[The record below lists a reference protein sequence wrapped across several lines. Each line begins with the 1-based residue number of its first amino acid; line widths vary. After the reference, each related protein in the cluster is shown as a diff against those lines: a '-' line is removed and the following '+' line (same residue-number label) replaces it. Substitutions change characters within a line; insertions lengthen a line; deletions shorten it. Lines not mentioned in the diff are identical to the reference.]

1 MINSNDKNSN
11 NIISIQDSQAKPK
24 RLSDEIKIPIT
35 TSAKTKFSQS
45 VLLKQSPVFSRAILW
60 AIVGVTT
67 SVVVWA
73 NVAKFEEAI
82 SSQGKLEPQG
92 TVKEVQTPINGLVKT
107 VYVKDGARVKK
118 GDLLL
123 QLDTTTAKAQ
133 NTSLEKIRA
142 ALIQENQFYQS
153 QLRGED
159 IADIISSQRNNIG
172 DKIPIAIPPQ
182 MISLSKSRST
192 IAAENRLYRAQ
203 LNGSENASTNNR
215 LSPEEKTRLN
225 ARISELNSRLNNLRF
240 QGQQAEQKLKEN
252 QVQLANSL
260 NLLPATKQALL
271 LSKER
276 LKNNENALKIDQQK
290 LAVNSTNLKI
300 SGDIVQSLESIT
312 KEGAFPV
319 LQLRRQQQDFLNQQ
333 QNFLTQNQ
341 QILQREQQIIQL
353 QQQILE
359 QQNNI
364 KNTESQGKQFAE
376 EEKRLVF
383 EIAQLQEQFRN
394 AAAASAEDLFSK
406 ITANDK
412 NLAEIDSQISKAI
425 IDNDKRIAEID
436 SQLSQAKVTLQYQ
449 EVRSSSDGII
459 FDLKATSPGY
469 VANPS
474 QPILKIVPEDDLTAK
489 IYITNKDIGFVKE
502 GMKVDVRIDS
512 FPFSEFGD
520 VKGEIIWIG
529 SDALPPEEARPYYS
543 FPAKIRLDKQSL
555 IIRDRPVKLQSG
567 MSVTTNVRVRSRTV
581 MSIFTDLF
589 VKQID
594 SLRNVR

>member
-1 MINSNDKNSN
+1 MINSNGRNSN
-11 NIISIQDSQAKPK
+11 GTNSIQDSQAKAK
-24 RLSDEIKIPIT
+24 RLSDEIKVPIT
-35 TSAKTKFSQS
+35 TSTKTKFRQS
-45 VLLKQSPVFSRAILW
+45 VVLKQSPVFSRAILW
-60 AIVGVTT
+60 GIVGVTT
-67 SVVVWA
+67 SVVIWA
-73 NVAKFEEAI
+73 NLAKFEEAI

-92 TVKEVQTPINGLVKT
+92 TVKEVQIPISGVVKT
-107 VYVKDGARVKK
+107 VYIKDGVRVKQ

-159 IADIISSQRNNIG
+159 ISDIIAANIAN
-172 DKIPIAIPPQ
+172 KISVAIPPQ
-182 MISLSKSRST
+182 MVSLSKSRAT
-192 IAAENRLYRAQ
+192 IAAENRLYRVQ
-203 LNGSENASTNNR
+203 LDSYKNDSNSPNNNR
-215 LSPEEKTRLN
+215 LSPEEKQRLN
-225 ARISELNSRLNNLRF
+225 ARISELNSRLNNLRL
-240 QGQQAEQKLKEN
+240 QGQQAQQKLKEN
-252 QVQLANSL
+252 QVELANSI
-260 NLLPATKQALL
+260 NILPASKQALA
-271 LSKER
+271 LSEER

-290 LAVNSTNLKI
+290 LAVNYSNLKI
-300 SGDIVQSLESIT
+300 SDEIVQSLESIT

-333 QNFLTQNQ
+333 QNLFTQH
-341 QILQREQQIIQL
+341 QQIIQQKQQML
-353 QQQILE
+353 QQQQQILE
-359 QQNNI
+359 QQNRI
-364 KNTESQGKQFAE
+364 KNTESQSKQLAE

-383 EIAQLQEQFRN
+383 EIAQSQEQFRN
-394 AAAASAEDLFSK
+394 AAAASTEDLLSK

-425 IDNDKRIAEID
+425 IENEKRIAEID
-436 SQLSQAKVTLQYQ
+436 SQLSQAKITLQYQ
-449 EVRSSSDGII
+449 EVRSPSDGVV
-459 FDLKATSPGY
+459 FDLKANSPGY

-489 IYITNKDIGFVKE
+489 IFITNKDIGFVKE

-520 VKGEIIWIG
+520 VKGEITWIG

-555 IIRDRPVKLQSG
+555 IIRNRPVQLQSG
-567 MSVTTNVRVRSRTV
+567 MSVTTNVRVRSRSV
-581 MSIFTDLF
+581 MSIFTELF
-589 VKQID
+589 TKQVD

>member
-1 MINSNDKNSN
+1 MINSNGKNSN
-11 NIISIQDSQAKPK
+11 SIISIEDSQAKPK
-24 RLSDEIKIPIT
+24 RLSDEIKVPVT

-45 VLLKQSPVFSRAILW
+45 VLLKQSPIFSRAILW
-60 AIVGVTT
+60 VIVGVTT

-73 NVAKFEEAI
+73 NLAKFEEAI
-82 SSQGKLEPQG
+82 SSQGKLEPQA
-92 TVKEVQTPINGLVKT
+92 TVKEVQTPINGVVKT
-107 VYVKDGARVKK
+107 VYVKDGAKVKK

-203 LNGSENASTNNR
+203 LNGSENASTNNG

-240 QGQQAEQKLKEN
+240 QGQQAQQKLKEN

-449 EVRSSSDGII
+449 EVRSPSDGII

>member
-1 MINSNDKNSN
+1 
-11 NIISIQDSQAKPK
+11 
-24 RLSDEIKIPIT
+24 
-35 TSAKTKFSQS
+35 
-45 VLLKQSPVFSRAILW
+45 
-60 AIVGVTT
+60 VTT

-73 NVAKFEEAI
+73 NLAKFEEAI
-82 SSQGKLEPQG
+82 SSQGKLEPQA
-92 TVKEVQTPINGLVKT
+92 TVKEVQTPINGVVKT
-107 VYVKDGARVKK
+107 VYVKDGAKVKK

-203 LNGSENASTNNR
+203 LNGSENASTNNG

-240 QGQQAEQKLKEN
+240 QGQQAQQKLKEN

-449 EVRSSSDGII
+449 EVRSPSDGII